1 MKHEKYKELLELN
14 ILNELSDNQQ
24 IELENHLFECEEC
37 SKEFTELKKM
47 YSLLANESPEQL
59 SERDLQNARL
69 RLFNSISIESEKK
82 AILEKVK
89 ESLNLLFNK
98 KYSIAFGS
106 IALVLVGFFVGYL
119 LFQDSKISPKLI
131 SENIIDLDK
140 IENGELQIAR
150 VDVPEVFSNTG
161 EFEFKIGNENP
172 ISYKGTLEDE
182 VVQRLLA
189 SAIQS
194 SENPGFKIRTTNSI
208 YEFMPKDFNP
218 DIKIKD
224 AFIHSL
230 KTDEN
235 PGVRKEALR
244 ALINF
249 AYDDKIRDAI
259 LFTLENDDNAANR
272 MLAIN
277 ALLAIN
283 SKTQIM
289 NDSIKIKLKN
299 ELPKEDNEVVK
310 LKTAKLLLGGK

>member
-14 ILNELSDNQQ
+14 VLNELSDNEQ
-24 IELENHLFECEEC
+24 IELENHLLECEEC
-37 SKEFTELKKM
+37 SKELTELKKM
-47 YSLLANESPEQL
+47 YSLIANESPEQL
-59 SERDLQNARL
+59 SEIDLENSRL
-69 RLFNSISIESEKK
+69 RLFNSINIETEKK
-82 AILEKVK
+82 SILEKVK
-89 ESLNLLFNK
+89 ESFNLLFAK

-119 LFQDSKISPKLI
+119 LFEDSKISPKLI

-161 EFEFKIGNENP
+161 EFVFKIGNENQV
-172 ISYKGTLEDE
+172 SYKGTIEDE
-182 VVQRLLA
+182 VVQKLLA
-189 SAIQS
+189 SAIKS
-194 SENPGFKIRTTNSI
+194 SANPGFKIRTTNSI
-208 YEFMPKDFNP
+208 NEFMPRDFNP
-218 DIKIKD
+218 DNRIKD

-283 SKTQIM
+283 SKTQII
-289 NDSIKIKLKN
+289 NDIIKTKLKN
-299 ELPKEDNEVVK
+299 ELPHESNEVVK